1 MNIIVALVIIRKAAN
16 GRWRIKSVKDLTLLA
31 KQILFAAW
39 RLHVHG
45 SLIEG
50 AWRRRVLRHHVRNW
64 RLAVIRLE
72 QTLHCSVHVVLGAVE
87 LWLWLHWS
95 RVRVHQICLIVL
107 MMDVGLLIVVVVWDL
122 LKAEIHNSN

>member
-1 MNIIVALVIIRKAAN
+1 MNIIVALVIVRKAAN

-31 KQILFAAW
+31 KQILLAAW

-50 AWRRRVLRHHVRNW
+50 AWRRRVLRQHVRNW

-87 LWLWLHWS
+87 LWLHWS

>member
-31 KQILFAAW
+31 KQILLAAW

-50 AWRRRVLRHHVRNW
+50 AWRRRVLRQHVRNG
-64 RLAVIRLE
+64 RLAVIELE

-87 LWLWLHWS
+87 LWLHWS